1 MKNRFTPRTSFR
13 GLFQETTSDFIL
25 QWFACLGLAF
35 FFNQLFAKFSCFFV
49 AIEVLQCDPF
59 VFISITWNQ
68 FLVILR
74 KQRPEPKG
82 LGHSLCEMY
91 NERNER
97 TTTTDCVEMD
107 SQGQAIPGIHCD
119 DGVKFDP
126 FRYIPYQVHLEWV
139 ALLVF
144 KWTRIRIFVWL
155 LAIKLPD
162 QLSTGP
168 VDIPYCVWF
177 ILRLFFIPT
186 ASHVSL
192 LLWGL
197 VEIRSAPISSKMLSF
212 LSGVTETQEVTVL
225 VSIDCGIPRS
235 CIWSTTMASTGKPY
249 KFLLILDVTE
259 LKILQEKNRRGH
271 GAQKNWQLLPAHL
284 LSSSP
289 DGQFQGK

>member
-25 QWFACLGLAF
+25 QWSFAWVWHF
-35 FFNQLFAKFSCFFV
+35 FSINFSPNFLVFFV

-97 TTTTDCVEMD
+97 TTTRDCVEMD

-197 VEIRSAPISSKMLSF
+197 VEIRSAPISTKMLSF
-212 LSGVTETQEVTVL
+212 LSGVTETQEVIIL
-225 VSIDCGIPRS
+225 DSIDWGIPRS
-235 CIWSTTMASTGKPY
+235 CIWSGTMASTGKPC
-249 KFLLILDVTE
+249 KFILILDVTE
-259 LKILQEKNRRGH
+259 LNILRQKNRRRH
-271 GAQKNWQLLPAHL
+271 GARKNWQLVSAHL

-289 DGQFQGK
+289 DGKFQGK